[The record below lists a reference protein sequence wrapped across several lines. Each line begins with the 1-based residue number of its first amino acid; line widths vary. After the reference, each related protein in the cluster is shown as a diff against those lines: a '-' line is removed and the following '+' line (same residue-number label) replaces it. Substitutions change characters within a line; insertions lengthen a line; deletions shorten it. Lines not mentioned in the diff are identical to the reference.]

1 MGNIQYHINNLSSTQ
16 KTKITEYLDYIASYY
31 ITDLTNKRRKELMNK
46 SFCKELTN
54 KIAIILKSTFEN
66 VNKETKI
73 MFMNGFKKRIGQNI
87 NLIDNLDNYKN
98 VAKYYVK
105 IAHIYAFIQYLL
117 NSAMFDFNNIVD
129 NFIHIFED
137 LYYDC
142 DFDLKKKQFLSVSND
157 NRYSNDLASL
167 ISGLEIENTKSH
179 FNDITANMILDTNI
193 KPKKQKTEEGC
204 ATCEGNEDILFIKYG
219 AVLKLMLM
227 QNKKVKNDLLDILDN
242 IIIFVIDP
250 KTHKKVSTI
259 NKLISFRDIE
269 IIINKIKKIFDELI
283 NDYETNIFELVKLKQ
298 AIVEEIIFYSTVNQ
312 IDTLKELQNSLKIKL
327 IESR

>member
-1 MGNIQYHINNLSSTQ
+1 
-16 KTKITEYLDYIASYY
+16 
-31 ITDLTNKRRKELMNK
+31 
-46 SFCKELTN
+46 
-54 KIAIILKSTFEN
+54 
-66 VNKETKI
+66 
-73 MFMNGFKKRIGQNI
+73 
-87 NLIDNLDNYKN
+87 
-98 VAKYYVK
+98 
-105 IAHIYAFIQYLL
+105 
-117 NSAMFDFNNIVD
+117 MFDFNNIVD

-179 FNDITANMILDTNI
+179 FNDITANMILDTTI